1 MVQSL
6 VSCPAFHGMKRKK
19 MWENPGKRFFLFII
33 LLCIFY
39 LSLILVCHRVLQS
52 VRHLWEFA
60 YFPHFVGGE
69 QRFYCQTGSSHQ
81 NLGSLSLPPRL
92 PPSPAFIYYQTI
104 NTEDQSQQIIFLQ
117 DFSSK
122 LLQQFGCIIAIPQLI
137 NKYEYSWVSVYV
149 KMNSILQ
156 KFHHYSEMVVLR
168 GLTLLIFIDFCRIF
182 IITMSRF
189 FMHLIIGSV
198 CRKFVSATLFTEMV
212 EFGNWIIYLGLVIFS
227 SKDDEWTK
235 YDSSLAF
242 VLFRHLR
249 YCAIIGTKL
258 RADFEAWLVGSLR
271 WDCGSFWF
279 SSVGSFKTSYCK
291 LSIISEKIWTI
302 YFKI

>member
-1 MVQSL
+1 
-6 VSCPAFHGMKRKK
+6 
-19 MWENPGKRFFLFII
+19 
-33 LLCIFY
+33 
-39 LSLILVCHRVLQS
+39 
-52 VRHLWEFA
+52 
-60 YFPHFVGGE
+60 
-69 QRFYCQTGSSHQ
+69 
-81 NLGSLSLPPRL
+81 
-92 PPSPAFIYYQTI
+92 
-104 NTEDQSQQIIFLQ
+104 
-117 DFSSK
+117 
-122 LLQQFGCIIAIPQLI
+122 
-137 NKYEYSWVSVYV
+137 
-149 KMNSILQ
+149 MNSILQ

-227 SKDDEWTK
+227 SKDDEWAK

-249 YCAIIGTKL
+249 YCSIIGTKL

-291 LSIISEKIWTI
+291 LSIISEKIRTI
-302 YFKI
+302 YYKIKINTRHSCWMINKYEYQTLLFLINTTTYYVLSNIDCYKASPCSPCKSTKL